1 MDKIFW
7 DEKYSVGNVEID
19 EQHKKLFEILRSCS
33 NREDDSNAKYLV
45 VVRELLNYCQD
56 HFSREEELMRNANYP
71 DLSNHSAEHEKILK
85 AVEKLVE
92 KLYGGEKVDI
102 TAINNFVSAWVKK
115 HIIEKDLLLKDYV

>member
-1 MDKIFW
+1 MDKILW

-19 EQHKKLFEILRSCS
+19 EQHKKLFKILRSCS

-45 VVRELLNYCQD
+45 VVRELLSYCQD
-56 HFSREEELMRNANYP
+56 HFSREEELMRKAKYP
-71 DLSNHSAEHEKILK
+71 DLSNHSAEHEKILQ

-92 KLYGGEKVDI
+92 KLYGGENVDI